1 MEKPTGKIN
10 LYLGNLKEPW
20 VNYCKSLGLKP
31 GAALR
36 QAVEK
41 QLQQHGKMT
50 EEEKLADAK
59 QYTQTKEAP
68 DDEPKFRYEILL
80 TESELKALTER
91 AEAERTSKRRW
102 IVDAIRIGLTNEAQ
116 FSMDEIDALGESN
129 YQLLAL
135 GRNLN
140 QIAKAINQSGIQ
152 NFDASEIQKIRQL
165 IDKHTEKVSTAIG
178 ASIRRWLI
186 E

>member
-1 MEKPTGKIN
+1 MRKPVQR
-10 LYLGNLKEPW
+10 LEVYLGDLKQPW
-20 VNYCKSLGLKP
+20 FNYCKSLGVKP
-31 GAALR
+31 GVALK
-36 QAVEK
+36 QAIEK
-41 QLQQHGKMT
+41 QLLQVGKMT
-50 EEEKLADAK
+50 KEEQLADAK

-152 NFDASEIQKIRQL
+152 SFDASEILKIRQF

-178 ASIRRWLI
+178 ASIRRWTI
-186 E
+186 K